1 MCSPEL
7 HKEWSS
13 AYDAYESNELEQSPA
28 GNRDLLAGFQDA
40 FFHLPKD
47 HMSHR
52 TTESQQCT

>member
-7 HKEWSS
+7 QKEWSS
-13 AYDAYESNELEQSPA
+13 GYDAYESNELEQSPA

-52 TTESQQCT
+52 TTESQ